1 MNMNLIYETLWGT
14 GARQGGRGGQETQ
27 VDSFDR
33 SNNTDAIDLKM
44 NVSLK

>member
-14 GARQGGRGGQETQ
+14 GARGGQETQ

-44 NVSLK
+44 NGSLK